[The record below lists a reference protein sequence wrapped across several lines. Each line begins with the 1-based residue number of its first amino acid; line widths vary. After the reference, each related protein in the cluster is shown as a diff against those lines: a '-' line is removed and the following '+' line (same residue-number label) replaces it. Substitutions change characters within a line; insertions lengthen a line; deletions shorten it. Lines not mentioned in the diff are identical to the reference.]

1 MTGDFAG
8 KVAIVTGGASGIG
21 LATCEAFARVSG
33 NVVIADIDG
42 EGANRVA
49 QQLCQQGLSALS
61 VPTDIGDADQI
72 VQLVATA
79 KSAFGG
85 VDYVVNNAVRTDP
98 GDGRVAEIGAEL
110 WHQLLSTNVVGPAL
124 LAAQA
129 VPLMLERGGGA
140 FVHLSS
146 VAGLRGED
154 TRTCYG
160 TAKAALLGLSRSLA
174 VQYGKQGIR
183 SNCIA
188 PGLVLTPA
196 AHSAFD
202 PDLLKLLL
210 DHHMTE
216 RLGTPEELAASILY
230 LLSPAAGFITGQVL
244 VMDGGFSAANPV
256 VPAFR
261 ARSQSTL

>member
-1 MTGDFAG
+1 
-8 KVAIVTGGASGIG
+8 
-21 LATCEAFARVSG
+21 
-33 NVVIADIDG
+33 VIADVDG

-49 QQLCQQGLSALS
+49 HQLCQQGLSALS

-72 VQLVATA
+72 VELVATA

-216 RLGTPEELAASILY
+216 RLGTPDELAASILY